1 MIILTKSPR
10 SEKKYRIVLENGR
23 HVDFG
28 ATGYQDFTQH
38 KDPNR
43 MRLYLIR
50 HRSRENWTRSGI
62 STAGFWSRWLLWS
75 KPSMTQ
81 AIKFMNK
88 KFGLHV
94 VFQSFR

>member
-1 MIILTKSPR
+1 MIILTKSPL
-10 SEKKYRIVLENGR
+10 SAKKYRIVLENGR

-28 ATGYQDFTQH
+28 AKGYQDFTQH

-50 HRSRENWTRSGI
+50 HKSRENWTRSGI